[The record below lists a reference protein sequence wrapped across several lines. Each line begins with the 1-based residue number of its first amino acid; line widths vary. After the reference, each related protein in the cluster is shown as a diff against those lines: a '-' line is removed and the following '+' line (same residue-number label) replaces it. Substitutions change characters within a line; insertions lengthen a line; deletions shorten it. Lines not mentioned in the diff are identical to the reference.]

1 MPNSNDSFTSGIT
14 LRSLFIGTVLII
26 GNAYWLAYA
35 AEMIQPQFLLNFVS
49 LFFNAIFTLFAVIGV
64 NLAWKRLSPRTALT
78 TQELLVIY
86 IMVVM
91 VSTIGGHSMMTFL
104 IGTLAHPFRF
114 ATIENE
120 WAHLFWRY
128 IPTWFVPEDA
138 ALDAYFKGGLSF
150 YLPKHLR
157 GWMVP
162 ILVWTGFVTLVWF
175 TLICLNSIIR
185 VQWTEREKLA
195 YPIVQL
201 PLQMAQGRKSFYK
214 NGTMWIGFSV
224 ARGYRN
230 SRRIELPISANPRHP
245 TQFLFYPT
253 SIYGQTVERCR
264 VVTFIHLPFYYRTH
278 VLCAVG
284 HLNVGVVLLSVW

>member
-1 MPNSNDSFTSGIT
+1 MPNSNGSFTSGIT
-14 LRSLFIGTVLII
+14 LRALLIGTVLII

-49 LFFNAIFTLFAVIGV
+49 LFFNAIFTLFAVIGF
-64 NLAWKRLSPRTALT
+64 NLAWKKLSPRTALT

-120 WAHLFWRY
+120 WASLFWRY
-128 IPTWFVPEDA
+128 IPTWFVPEDS

-195 YPIVQL
+195 YPIIQL

-214 NGTMWIGFSV
+214 NSTMWIGFSV
-224 ARGYRN
+224 AAG
-230 SRRIELPISANPRHP
+230 IENLVGLSN
-245 TQFLFYPT
+245 LFP
-253 SIYGQTVERCR
+253 QE
-264 VVTFIHLPFYYRTH
+264 
-278 VLCAVG
+278 
-284 HLNVGVVLLSVW
+284 